1 MPEQKISDWATSI
14 GSRSNRPGAD
24 IIVIVMSRAT
34 LVGQNCAQT
43 LQQCHLHEW
52 RRTTALNS
60 RSHDAA
66 YTSSI
71 VRAKRIY
78 CGGNAHEKTKTDF
91 CGCGTLWWPYSD
103 RCIRDANRT
112 NPNRHGCTGRASA
125 LGLRPLS
132 VLVATKLLR
141 GLRRLFV
148 LPTPPLSPL
157 LASPSLLVMFRGGA
171 NTPPLS
177 F

>member
-1 MPEQKISDWATSI
+1 MVPNFSAQPRALVPTGIPKSFVGEFHSVVDRKAKIARRHYSNVIYMNGGEQPRSI
-14 GSRSNRPGAD
+14 
-24 IIVIVMSRAT
+24 
-34 LVGQNCAQT
+34 LVHMTRHIQAASCAQM
-43 LQQCHLHEW
+43 
-52 RRTTALNS
+52 
-60 RSHDAA
+60 
-66 YTSSI
+66 
-71 VRAKRIY
+71 RIY

-103 RCIRDANRT
+103 RCTRDANRT
-112 NPNRHGCTGRASA
+112 NPSRHGCTGRASA